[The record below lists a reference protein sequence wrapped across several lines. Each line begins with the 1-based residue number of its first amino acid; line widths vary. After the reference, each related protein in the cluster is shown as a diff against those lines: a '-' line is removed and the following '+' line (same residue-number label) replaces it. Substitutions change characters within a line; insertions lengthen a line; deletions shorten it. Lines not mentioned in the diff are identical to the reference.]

1 MMDMYLDELYDYR
14 NWRRELEGIF
24 ILDNVYGGYIG
35 TKISK
40 DRPDSVWEWLKIKG
54 LRFVLC

>member
-1 MMDMYLDELYDYR
+1 MYLDELYDYR